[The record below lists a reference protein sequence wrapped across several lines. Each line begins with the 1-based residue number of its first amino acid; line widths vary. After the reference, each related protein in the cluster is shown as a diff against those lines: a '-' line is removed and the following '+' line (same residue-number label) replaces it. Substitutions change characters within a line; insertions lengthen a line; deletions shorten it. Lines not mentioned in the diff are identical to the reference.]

1 MFILKFKEKGLVLG
15 GAQFSF
21 NYGLKKRGYR
31 GSNQEKFIKY
41 SYKCGFREF
50 DSAYS
55 YNVKNST
62 YKLLINHGFKI
73 SSKLP
78 YFEKVNNKHL
88 IKFLNNKNEDY
99 LKKKK
104 INKLYI
110 LYIHDKNFQN
120 EKKLNLIFSLYRI

>member
-1 MFILKFKEKGLVLG
+1 MFKEKGLVLG

-21 NYGLKKRGYR
+21 NYGLKKGDIEVQI
-31 GSNQEKFIKY
+31 QEKFIKY

-88 IKFLNNKNEDY
+88 IKF
-99 LKKKK
+99 
-104 INKLYI
+104 
-110 LYIHDKNFQN
+110 
-120 EKKLNLIFSLYRI
+120 